1 MYATYNIGLC
11 YALTMATLYVEN
23 VPDEL
28 YEALREQARNQ
39 RKSIAAEVIE
49 LLGQCAPTAAE
60 LNRRKE
66 FLNKIRELQAPE
78 PLSPG
83 PFPSTEELVRADRR
97 RLP

>member
-1 MYATYNIGLC
+1 
-11 YALTMATLYVEN
+11 MATLYVEN

-49 LLGQCAPTAAE
+49 LLSQSVPTAAE
-60 LNRRKE
+60 LKRRKE
-66 FLNKIRELQAPE
+66 FLNKIRELQARE

-83 PFPSTEELVRADRR
+83 PFPSTEEMLREDRER
-97 RLP
+97 